1 MKKTFLL
8 LALAIT
14 GLNIPAQKQDL
25 TATTTWFGLNNDVDS
40 IWQLK
45 SDTTNLQS
53 DFLISSS
60 SIASYDYDEIKDSL
74 KCCWQITWLNDTS
87 QGELRLFGDSTL
99 GINNLINWIRSE
111 NKKTDSIRQAY
122 RDFMR
127 AAVDFTNGVPEFW
140 FNESTNPAW
149 VKYYAILQKNGYS
162 YTTNPKKQ
170 PVGKKKK

>member
-1 MKKTFLL
+1 MHKNIVILVLIF
-8 LALAIT
+8 T
-14 GLNIPAQKQDL
+14 GLNLSAQKQDSI
-25 TATTTWFGLNNDVDS
+25 ATTPWFGLNNDVDS

-45 SDTTNLQS
+45 GDTTNLQS

-60 SIASYDYDEIKDSL
+60 SIAFYDYNEIKDSL
-74 KCCWQITWLNDTS
+74 NCCWEITWLNDTS

-111 NKKTDSIRQAY
+111 SKKTDSIRQAY

-162 YTTNPKKQ
+162 YTASTKKQ
-170 PVGKKKK
+170 PTSKKK